1 MKKVML
7 VLTFLWALFGTN
19 LVGGDSALTHV
30 TFVPQWVPQA
40 QFAGYMMAF
49 EKGFYKNVGLDVE
62 ILRGGPA
69 NPPLE
74 SLKSGLATFCTAWIS
89 TAVQQRAAGIKVV
102 NLAQIVQHS
111 ALMLVAKKS
120 SGINIL
126 NDLDGRRIGLWQGDF
141 RIQPLALFKMR
152 HLDVIE
158 IPMFST
164 VNLFLK
170 GGVDAI
176 SAMWYNEYHTLLN
189 SGFNKDE
196 LTTFFFSDY
205 GLNFPEDGI
214 YCLEKTLNENPKV
227 CESFVQAS
235 LKGWI
240 YALDHQD
247 ETLDVVMSYA
257 DAAHTGTN
265 RAHQVW
271 MLARMKDLIYPNGE
285 KSLLGKL
292 DQKQY
297 ELVTK
302 TLQSLQLI
310 DEQPLFTDF
319 YQGRQ

>member
-1 MKKVML
+1 MKKVISI
-7 VLTFLWALFGTN
+7 LTILWAILGSN
-19 LVGGDSALTHV
+19 LMAEDSPLPHV
-30 TFVPQWVPQA
+30 AFVPQWLPQA

-49 EKGFYKNVGLDVE
+49 EKGFYRDVGLDVE

-69 NPPLE
+69 NPPLK

-89 TAVQQRAAGIKVV
+89 TAIQQRQAGLKLV
-102 NLAQIVQHS
+102 NLAQIVQRS

-120 SGINIL
+120 SGINTL
-126 NDLDGRRIGLWQGDF
+126 NDIDGRRIGLWQGDF
-141 RIQPLALFKMR
+141 RIQPLALFKIR
-152 HLDVIE
+152 HINVIE
-158 IPMFST
+158 IPMYST

-189 SGFNKDE
+189 SGFDKDE

-214 YCLEKTLNENPKV
+214 YCLEKTLNENPRL
-227 CESFVQAS
+227 CEGFVQAS
-235 LKGWI
+235 LKGWV
-240 YALDHQD
+240 YALDNQD
-247 ETLDVVMSYA
+247 ETLDVVMKYA
-257 DAAHTGTN
+257 NSAHTGTN
-265 RAHQVW
+265 RAHQAW

-292 DQKQY
+292 DQRQY

-310 DEQPLFTDF
+310 DRQPLFTGF
-319 YQGRQ
+319 YRGRQ